1 MMTLLFLEIHTSI
14 YSIFNKVRHT
24 VKNKIGYNEHFAYMN
39 QLSYDNGGKN
49 DQAYMER
56 KVGIITFNV
65 GMPLQ
70 ISVILA
76 PSLRSRISF
85 CLFLAHGLDK
95 NVIWSFPNQ
104 ESY

>member
-1 MMTLLFLEIHTSI
+1 
-14 YSIFNKVRHT
+14 
-24 VKNKIGYNEHFAYMN
+24 MN

-49 DQAYMER
+49 DHAYMER
-56 KVGIITFNV
+56 KVGMITFNV

-76 PSLRSRISF
+76 PSLGSRISF
-85 CLFLAHGLDK
+85 CLILARGQDK

>member
-1 MMTLLFLEIHTSI
+1 
-14 YSIFNKVRHT
+14 
-24 VKNKIGYNEHFAYMN
+24 MN

-76 PSLRSRISF
+76 PNLGLRISC
-85 CLFLAHGLDK
+85 CLVLAPGQDK